1 MFILGK
7 KLNMTQKFASDG
19 TQIPVTAIEA
29 GPCKVIQVK
38 TAGKEGYSAVQI
50 GFGKKRKLNKASA
63 GHQKGNSFAHLR
75 EFRVSADEK
84 FELGQGFK
92 GFPASHG
99 HDKPRRPGS
108 IGSRFPQHT
117 LKGTRMAG
125 RMGGHQVTVSNLVV
139 IDVNPKEN
147 LVWVKGAV
155 PGATGGLV
163 KLVSLGSKAEEIKLN
178 EFRKSIAEP
187 KYKETKELKDIET
200 DYLQAAEEQKSG
212 EAGDKK

>member
-1 MFILGK
+1 MKGRG
-7 KLNMTQKFASDG
+7 FAG
-19 TQIPVTAIEA
+19 VM
-29 GPCKVIQVK
+29 
-38 TAGKEGYSAVQI
+38 
-50 GFGKKRKLNKASA
+50 KR
-63 GHQKGNSFAHLR
+63 H
-75 EFRVSADEK
+75 
-84 FELGQGFK
+84 GFK

-187 KYKETKELKDIET
+187 KYKETKELKDIES